1 MMLSWSMLV
10 PSRKCSRMVKILAM
24 AQLYF
29 RRFVTVLITL
39 FRALMYVLL
48 IGKTSSGFW
57 ISWDTLLWCMYCS
70 FGRQVLASEYLE
82 TLYFDVCIA
91 HWEDKFW
98 LLNILRH
105 FTLMYVLLIWKT
117 SSGFWISWDILLWCM
132 YCSFGRQV
140 LASEYLETLYFEILI
155 CLYIKFHV
163 NRCKLVKLLN
173 KCTEAKYNICVYLK
187 LH

>member
-82 TLYFDVCIA
+82 TFYFDVCIA
-91 HWEDKFW
+91 HSEDKFW

-105 FTLMYVLLIWKT
+105 FTLKSWFAYTLNFMWTDANWLNCSINALKQSIIFVCIWNYTKSYVMITFKLFLT
-117 SSGFWISWDILLWCM
+117 HC
-132 YCSFGRQV
+132 GRVTQ
-140 LASEYLETLYFEILI
+140 
-155 CLYIKFHV
+155 
-163 NRCKLVKLLN
+163 
-173 KCTEAKYNICVYLK
+173 ICVFMLQ
-187 LH
+187 LCRTGDANLRF